1 MVAVLPYRVPDL
13 GQQTS
18 PALTV
23 GLPPGKVALELL
35 RFAPCGTSGR

>member
-1 MVAVLPYRVPDL
+1 MVAVLPYPVPGL

-23 GLPPGKVALELL
+23 GPPGKVALELL
-35 RFAPCGTSGR
+35 RFVPCGMSAH